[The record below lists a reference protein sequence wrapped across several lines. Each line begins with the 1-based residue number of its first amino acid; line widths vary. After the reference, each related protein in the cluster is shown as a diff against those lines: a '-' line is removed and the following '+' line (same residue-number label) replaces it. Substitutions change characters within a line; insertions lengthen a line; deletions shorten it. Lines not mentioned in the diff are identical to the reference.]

1 MPKKIAPEVREK
13 AMELYL
19 QGDLTAKDISEE
31 LQRIF
36 KVDVKGPTIYAWARD
51 SKWNDKQIEA
61 RAESMERVQESESAR
76 FARMQK
82 EHLNTYE
89 KIRHQAS
96 HELEGLPFDRA
107 IEAVRAADI
116 GIQGER
122 QVMEGMINLQFV
134 QDVLNVLV
142 EEVKDQDVLGRVALR
157 LKGLVQSQ
165 D

>member
-1 MPKKIAPEVREK
+1 MPKKIAPEVRQK

-19 QGDLTAKDISEE
+19 RGDLTAKEISGE

-36 KVDVKGPTIYAWARD
+36 KVEVKVPTIYAWSRD
-51 SKWNDKQIEA
+51 SKWNDQQIEA
-61 RAESMERVQESESAR
+61 RTKGEIQVQEAESAR
-76 FARMQK
+76 FARLQS

-89 KIRHQAS
+89 TIRHHAS
-96 HELEGLPFDRA
+96 HDLEGLVFDRA

-122 QVMEGMINLQFV
+122 TVMEGVINIQFI
-134 QDVLNVLV
+134 QDVLSVLV
-142 EEVKDQDVLGRVALR
+142 EEVNDPDLISRIALR
-157 LKGLVQSQ
+157 LKGLVQLQ

>member
-1 MPKKIAPEVREK
+1 MPKKIPPEVREK

-19 QGDLTAKDISEE
+19 QGDLTAKDISDE

-36 KVDVKGPTIYAWARD
+36 KIVVRVPTIYAWSRD
-51 SKWNDKQIEA
+51 AKWNNKQLEA
-61 RAESMERVQESESAR
+61 RTDAMEKVGETESAR
-76 FARMQK
+76 FARLQK

-96 HELEGLPFDRA
+96 HDLDGLNFDRA

-122 QVMEGMINLQFV
+122 QVMEGVINLQFV

-142 EEVKDQDVLGRVALR
+142 EEVNDHDLIQRIALR
-157 LKGLVQSQ
+157 LKGLVQQQ

>member
-36 KVDVKGPTIYAWARD
+36 KVDVKVPTIYAWSRD

-82 EHLNTYE
+82 EHLNT
-89 KIRHQAS
+89 HP
-96 HELEGLPFDRA
+96 LD
-107 IEAVRAADI
+107 VDI
-116 GIQGER
+116 G
-122 QVMEGMINLQFV
+122 
-134 QDVLNVLV
+134 NVI
-142 EEVKDQDVLGRVALR
+142 ASLR
-157 LKGLVQSQ
+157 LKNQECEASHFLPILR
-165 D
+165 

>member
-36 KVDVKGPTIYAWARD
+36 KVDVKVPTIYAWSRD
-51 SKWNDKQIEA
+51 SKWNDKQVEA

-76 FARMQK
+76 FARLQK

-96 HELEGLPFDRA
+96 HDLDGLTFDRA

-122 QVMEGMINLQFV
+122 QIIEGMINLQFV

>member
-1 MPKKIAPEVREK
+1 
-13 AMELYL
+13 
-19 QGDLTAKDISEE
+19 
-31 LQRIF
+31 
-36 KVDVKGPTIYAWARD
+36 
-51 SKWNDKQIEA
+51 
-61 RAESMERVQESESAR
+61 MERVQESESAR

-82 EHLNTYE
+82 EHLSTYE
-89 KIRHQAS
+89 KIRHQAA

-122 QVMEGMINLQFV
+122 QIMEGMINLQFV

-142 EEVKDQDVLGRVALR
+142 EEVKDQDILGRVALR